1 MTDIAAAAGVSK
13 PVLYSTFRDKS
24 ELAAALAD
32 RFLGELDMTLLD
44 TVSTEASP
52 RATLRRTIGRPVM
65 RWQRW
70 LASRAAGVSFVF
82 RKQDVTRVRR
92 RPTRTWYR
100 QLDSWHRRRSKIVVT
115 ENPLPP
121 EGQQHASPT
130 S

>member
-1 MTDIAAAAGVSK
+1 MIVSIRVGMHLEIWQSVVLAG
-13 PVLYSTFRDKS
+13 T
-24 ELAAALAD
+24 
-32 RFLGELDMTLLD
+32 GWILLQ
-44 TVSTEASP
+44 
-52 RATLRRTIGRPVM
+52 TLRRTIGRPVM

-82 RKQDVTRVRR
+82 RTQDVTRVRR
-92 RPTRTWYR
+92 RPTRTWYL

-115 ENPLPP
+115 ENPAPP